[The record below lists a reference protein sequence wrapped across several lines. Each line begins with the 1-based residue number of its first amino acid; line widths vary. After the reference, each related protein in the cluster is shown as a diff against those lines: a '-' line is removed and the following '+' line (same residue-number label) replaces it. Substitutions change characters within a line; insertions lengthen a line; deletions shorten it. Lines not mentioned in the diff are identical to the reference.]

1 MLQLHIS
8 LNVVLSADLVKKN
21 TVLSFIS
28 HSISPPPPPIF
39 KECARSANMK
49 WNTSSTLKQ

>member
-28 HSISPPPPPIF
+28 HSISPPPPIF

>member
-28 HSISPPPPPIF
+28 HSISPPPRIF